1 MLAVWCELRKVGY
14 LTVEQGKFCFVYTD
28 TWIND
33 KTAFVLSPH
42 FPLQSE
48 SFNDHTEDK
57 KVEWFFENLLPEGGM
72 REVMARKRNLHTR
85 DIFGLLSNFGE
96 ELAGALSLL
105 FEEDSFPKQ
114 PFYLPL
120 SKNDLG
126 QMIRESS
133 DSSLMVANE
142 KLHMSLAGV
151 QNKIAVKYENQN
163 FFLPQGT
170 AASSHILKPD
180 NNNSNFEF
188 CPANEYFCMRLA
200 SDLNINV
207 PDVELLHIPE
217 PVYLIRRYD
226 RVSKPGHI
234 KRLHQIDLCQLLNK
248 WEGYKYESHAGISL
262 EDVFLAVK
270 QLTQPAV
277 DKQKILNWYIF
288 NYLIGNSDAHAK
300 NISFIL
306 SEKGMH
312 MAPFYD
318 LLCVHAYLPNSQ
330 MAMYVDDEA
339 RPGWFIEETWKKLAE
354 MAEVPFRLVKS
365 QLQTQTK
372 GLIQKVHEISLSKCF
387 TTEEKNFI
395 EIKVIPVIEQR
406 IEFVNEAM
414 ISK

>member
-1 MLAVWCELRKVGY
+1 MLAVWCESRRVGY
-14 LTVEQGKFCFVYTD
+14 LTVEQGRFCFVYAD
-28 TWIND
+28 SWIKD
-33 KTAFVLSPH
+33 ETAFVLSPH
-42 FPLQSE
+42 FPFQSK
-48 SFNDHTEDK
+48 SFNDHVENK

-72 REVMARKRNLHTR
+72 REAMARKRNLHTR

-105 FEEDSFPKQ
+105 YEEDSFPQ
-114 PFYLPL
+114 QQLYLPI
-120 SKNDLG
+120 STEDLR
-126 QMIRESS
+126 QMILESS

-151 QNKIAVKYENQN
+151 QNKIAVKYKNN
-163 FFLPQGT
+163 KFFLPQGA

-180 NNNSNFEF
+180 NNNSDFEF

-200 SDLNINV
+200 RDLNIDV

-226 RVSKPGHI
+226 RVSKSGHI

-277 DKQKILNWYIF
+277 DKHKILNWYIF

-306 SEKGMH
+306 SAKGMR

-339 RPGWFIEETWKKLAE
+339 RPGWFIAETWKKLAE
-354 MAEVPFRLVKS
+354 MAGVPFRLVKS
-365 QLQTQTK
+365 QLQTQIK
-372 GLIQKVHEISLSKCF
+372 GLSQKIHALSLSKYF
-387 TTEEKNFI
+387 TLEEKKFI
-395 EIKVIPVIEQR
+395 ESKVIPVIEQR
-406 IEFVNEAM
+406 IEFVNEAI
-414 ISK
+414 ISN